1 MELSILQDIVIIFA
15 LSTFVNLIFTK
26 MKIPTIVGY
35 LLTGVIAGP
44 HLLSLISNLH
54 NIELIA
60 ELGVVLLLF
69 SIGMEFSLKHLL
81 RIRRIV
87 FFGGFLQVTFTA
99 LFILLVF
106 SIDGINW
113 KTGLFIGFI
122 AALSSSALVLKILQE
137 RSELTSNYGRTILG
151 ILIFQDLMLVPL
163 LLFID
168 FFGNTSVNFSGQVV
182 GLLFKTLLIIG
193 FVYVGN
199 RWFVPK
205 LLRLVAFA
213 KSQELFIMSIFL
225 ICLAFALLTSELGM
239 SLAFGAFLAGLMISE
254 SEYSHNAFG
263 SLIPF
268 KDLFSSFFFV
278 SIGMMLDLSFVFQN
292 IQVVMLAVVLLIF
305 IKSVVAGGTGFLL
318 GHTFKGTVMVGLA
331 LSQVGEFSFILA
343 KIGLD
348 KSIITSFYYQ
358 LFLAVAVISMAVSP
372 FIMQLSLPIAKL
384 LLKLHLP
391 KVIVDGLFPL
401 PEIEIPSM
409 QNHLVIIG
417 KDSSSLSLSA
427 MAKHLNMP
435 YVSIVFDPVIAKER
449 QKDGETVIYGDAV
462 NESILRKAQVE
473 NADIVVISVGNIIP
487 SMTIIEKVRSINKH
501 VYIIVRA
508 KDINDIEQ
516 LFGLGADQIFPE
528 NFEIAID
535 VFGRILSKRLV
546 PKRDINQTLAEIRDH
561 YYGIF
566 REKDDK
572 IRPSLLDELPNIE
585 ISAIDIEDD
594 SEVIGRSVHDIQL
607 RKTVG
612 VTLVAIKRG
621 NDIIEHPSAKITF
634 EKGDI
639 VYVLGNY
646 EQNANAVDFFSS
658 SLNVGNETYAE
669 TAV

>member
-168 FFGNTSVNFSGQVV
+168 FFGNTSVNFSGQVA

-462 NESILRKAQVE
+462 NESILRKAQVD

-487 SMTIIEKVRSINKH
+487 SMTIIENVRSINKH

-546 PKRDINQTLAEIRDH
+546 PKKDINQTLAEIRDH

-594 SEVIGRSVHDIQL
+594 SEVIGRTVHDIQL

-646 EQNANAVDFFSS
+646 EQNASAVDFFSS